1 MTAPAASG
9 RHAASSGH
17 GGDSAVLVILLI
29 IGIVL
34 FLVGVG
40 IYTLTGTLGSL
51 QEEKHINMNLMLSG
65 NDIVVSIHP
74 DFDAP
79 ALTAITLHIDGV
91 SIPPGDDRRRG
102 LCRSSGDSLQIT
114 YFDLAKGVTGQRF
127 VLLTGSFT
135 EGSEALI
142 YTRKIA
148 FT

>member
-1 MTAPAASG
+1 MATFAASG
-9 RHAASSGH
+9 HHTASSGH
-17 GGDSAVLVILLI
+17 GGGSAVLVILLI

-34 FLVGVG
+34 LLVGVG
-40 IYTLTGTLGSL
+40 IYALNGALGSL
-51 QEEKHINMNLMLSG
+51 QEEKHVNMNLMLSG

-79 ALTAITLHIDGV
+79 ELTAITLHIDGV
-91 SIPPGDDRRRG
+91 PIPHGEDRR
-102 LCRSSGDSLQIT
+102 SLPVSDDTVYVT
-114 YFDLAKGVTGQRF
+114 YLDLAKGVTGQRF

-135 EGSEALI
+135 DGSEALI